1 MKKIFL
7 SCVVFLGLA
16 AFTFADVIK
25 QSYSFSQPKI
35 ESSDGF
41 HRLQF
46 EGLLQSGLAG
56 EPTLPYQAVSLLIP
70 PGHSASGIQI
80 ETGEEVYL
88 EGFYRIFP
96 MQYSQ
101 PISKGGS
108 GIFAFKEDVYAKNAA
123 YPEQMNGEV
132 VTYFMNGFAVVMTS
146 FTPVRYN
153 PATGKLSYFKEITI
167 SIETKADETAAEALM
182 NINSSEAVMQRLGLL
197 VQNMEMV
204 AAYPTRSGKSDD
216 YDLLIITAAQFEST
230 FQSMVSFYAPYG
242 IAAHVVTTQTIYSST
257 PGQDNQAKIRNY
269 IIQEYQD
276 HGIQHVTLAG
286 DVEHVPY
293 RGFYCTVQSSSVYTD
308 DDIPSDLYFSGLDG
322 NWNTNGNNL
331 WGEIGEDDLLPEIGI
346 GRMSFS
352 TATELSAMFN
362 KLTSY
367 MGSPILGEL
376 SNPLMAGEHLY
387 DNPLTWGCDYL
398 DLLVGYQ
405 NENGYITNGIPEDHN
420 IEWLC
425 DRDQTWSAS
434 LLRTKI
440 NQGKSFVHHVGHAN
454 SNYTMKMYNSDITN
468 ANFSGVNG
476 TTHNY
481 TLAYSHG
488 CICGA
493 FDDNDCIA
501 ERMINIENF
510 AVAVIM
516 NSRYGWFNE
525 GQTEGPSAHLH
536 REFVDALYTV
546 KEPHIGMAHTLSRI
560 KTAPW
565 VNAPGQWEEG
575 ALRWCFYDCNVLGD
589 AALRIWTDEPV
600 NITATYQNALPIG
613 VPSISIN
620 ISGNG
625 PVEGLVCSFIK
636 DGITYGKALTNAAG
650 QAQITFDQTITELGE
665 AAIYV
670 SGYNCLLNEFPVLVI
685 PNEGAYVVYESSLI
699 NDAQG
704 NNNGQPDYTESIL
717 LTTTLK
723 NVGTAQASNVT
734 ATLLST
740 SQFVTITN
748 ANASFGTIPGQGT
761 ITVDDAF
768 AFDIAGNVPDQH
780 PIVFNIEAAGQKNWS
795 SGFSI
800 IANAPMLEKE
810 SVMINDAG
818 TGNNNGMLD
827 PGETA
832 NMVIT
837 IQNSGHAQAFSV
849 EASLTSADQYITINT
864 TSAQSLGNMNVGQSL
879 PATFSVSASANTP
892 AGYTAQLTF
901 HIEAMHGI
909 EVEQTISLLFTD
921 YCYPTANC
929 SFGDGLTGFSLG
941 TISNMNSGCSSNGY
955 GDFTSM
961 SANIEQGQSYTVSL
975 QTGYSDQNVCLWVDF
990 NSNKEFESSEL
1001 LLNDFNLANSGQ
1013 VYTTQITIPQDVMGG
1028 LKRLRVRANW
1038 LDSASDPC
1046 ANFSY
1051 GETEDYTVI
1060 LPAGT
1065 LGVTAYCD
1073 PSEICLYESTQLM
1086 AIASGGSGNYTY
1098 QWSPVTGLSNPN
1110 IFNPVATPEETTT
1123 YTVEVNDG
1131 SSTISQQLVVTV
1143 HPLPATPVI
1152 QLNGAILSS
1161 SAASGNQWYCSLGM
1175 IEGATGQFYTCTW
1188 EDVYFVMVTGE
1199 YGCVSMQSNS
1209 IHVVVT
1215 AVDDPENQKDL
1226 SIYPNPFADKVFIEF
1241 ESRMGENIKLSVYN
1255 ALGQEV
1261 KVVSEGISL
1270 QNALE
1275 TVEVST
1281 EGFDNGIYYF
1291 KLTTDQRVVVKK
1303 MIRTR

>member
-7 SCVVFLGLA
+7 FCTVFFSLV
-16 AFTFADVIK
+16 AFSHADVIK
-25 QSYSFSQPKI
+25 QKYSFANPKI

-46 EGLLQSGLAG
+46 EGLLQTGITG
-56 EPTLPYQAVSLLIP
+56 EPTLPYQAVSLLMP
-70 PGHSASGIQI
+70 AGHTATGILI
-80 ETGEEVYL
+80 ETGEEVIL
-88 EGFYRIFP
+88 EGFFKLFP

-108 GIFAFKEDVYAKNAA
+108 GLFVLNEAIYEKNAA

-132 VTYFMNGFAVVMTS
+132 VTHFMNGFGVAMTT
-146 FTPVRYN
+146 FTPVKYN
-153 PATGKLSYFKEITI
+153 PATGRLSYFKEITI
-167 SIETKADETAAEALM
+167 SIETKADEKALEALK
-182 NINSSEAVMQRLGLL
+182 NINTSEVVLERIGLL
-197 VQNMEMV
+197 AQNAEL
-204 AAYPTRSGKSDD
+204 AFTYPSRQSKSDD

-242 IAAHVVTTQTIYSST
+242 IIANVVTTQTIYSST

-269 IIQEYQD
+269 ITDQYQNY
-276 HGIQHVTLAG
+276 GIQHVTLAG
-286 DVEHVPY
+286 DVEHVPF

-308 DDIPSDLYFSGLDG
+308 DNIPSDLYFSGLDG

-352 TATELSAMFN
+352 TATELAAMLN
-362 KLTSY
+362 KAVKYL
-367 MGSPILGEL
+367 GSPVLGEL
-376 SNPLMAGEHLY
+376 RDPLMAGEHLY
-387 DNPLTWGCDYL
+387 DAPLTWGCDYL

-405 NENGYITNGIPEDHN
+405 NENGYITNGIPEEHN

-440 NQGKSFVHHVGHAN
+440 NQGKSFIHHVGHAN

-468 ANFSGVNG
+468 ANFSQVNG

-501 ERMINIENF
+501 ERMINIDNF

-600 NITATYQNALPIG
+600 EITATYQNALPIG
-613 VPSISIN
+613 VPSISIT

-625 PVEGLVCSFIK
+625 PVEGLVCNFVK
-636 DGITYGKALTNAAG
+636 DGISYGKATTSVAG
-650 QAQITFDQTITELGE
+650 QAEIIFDPSITELGE
-665 AAIYV
+665 ATIFV
-670 SGYNCLLNEFPVLVI
+670 SGYNCLLNEFPMMVI
-685 PNEGAYVVYESSLI
+685 PNEGAYVVYESSVI
-699 NDAQG
+699 NDSQG
-704 NNNGQPDYTESIL
+704 NGNGQADYTESIL

-723 NVGTAQASNVT
+723 NVGASQASSVT
-734 ATLLST
+734 ATLISASSYVTVT
-740 SQFVTITN
+740 S
-748 ANASFGTIPGQGT
+748 ANAVFGNIPGEASV
-761 ITVDDAF
+761 TVADAF
-768 AFDIAGNVPDQH
+768 GFDIAGNVPDQE
-780 PIVFNIEAAGQKNWS
+780 PIIFNIEASGQKNWS

-800 IANAPMLEKE
+800 IANAPKLEKG
-810 SVMINDAG
+810 SVVINDAS

-832 NMVIT
+832 NMVINV
-837 IQNSGHAQAFSV
+837 QNIGHAQAFSV
-849 EASLTSADQYITINT
+849 TAALTSADQYITVNT
-864 TSAQSLGNMNVGQSL
+864 TSVQSLGNLNVGQTI

-892 AGYTAQLTF
+892 AGYTAQITLQ
-901 HIEAMHGI
+901 IAAMHGI
-909 EVEQTISLLFTD
+909 EVEQSISLLFTD

-929 SFGDGLTGFSLG
+929 SFGDGLTGFG
-941 TISNMNSGCSSNGY
+941 MATISNMNNGCSTDGY

-961 SANIEQGQSYTVSL
+961 SAQLAPGQIYTVSL
-975 QTGYSDQNVCLWVDF
+975 QTGYSDQEVCLWIDL
-990 NSNKEFESSEL
+990 NSNKEFESTEMLIS
-1001 LLNDFNLANSGQ
+1001 DFNLANANQ
-1013 VYTTQITIPQDVMGG
+1013 LYTTQITIPQSVQGG
-1028 LKRLRVRANW
+1028 VKRLRVRANW
-1038 LDSASDPC
+1038 QDSASDPC

-1051 GETEDYTVI
+1051 GETEDYTII

-1065 LGVTAYCD
+1065 MSVNVWCD
-1073 PSEICLYESTQLM
+1073 PDQICLYESTQLM
-1086 AIASGGSGNYTY
+1086 AIANGGSGNYTY
-1098 QWSPVTGLSNPN
+1098 QWSPVTGLNNPN
-1110 IFNPVATPEETTT
+1110 IQNPVASPEVTTT

-1131 SSTISQQLVVTV
+1131 TSTISQQVVVTV

-1152 QLNGAILSS
+1152 QLSGVTLSS
-1161 SAASGNQWYCSLGM
+1161 NATSGNQWYCSLGL
-1175 IEGATGQFYTCTW
+1175 IEGATGQYYTCTW
-1188 EDVYFVMVTGE
+1188 EDVYHVKVTGE
-1199 YGCVSMQSNS
+1199 YGCESMPSNS
-1209 IHVVVT
+1209 IHVIVT
-1215 AVDDPENQKDL
+1215 SVDDPENQKDL

-1241 ESRMGENIKLSVYN
+1241 ESRLGEEIKLAIYN

-1261 KVVSEGISL
+1261 KIVTEGISL
-1270 QNALE
+1270 QNGVELI
-1275 TVEVST
+1275 EVST
-1281 EGFDNGIYYF
+1281 SGFENGIYYF
-1291 KLTTDQRVVVKK
+1291 KLTTEQRVVVQK
-1303 MIRTR
+1303 MIKTK